1 MSKTSFV
8 VTDDAMFMR
17 TLLRK
22 MLEQNDEFEV
32 LGEASNGFE
41 AIEAAKRH
49 QPDVMT
55 LDITMPEMD
64 GIHAVP
70 EILKVSPATRIIMV
84 TAMGQQSMVIE
95 AIKVRDGERAQ
106 QQMIWHLLGSRDVFK
121 ARLLHQE
128 K

>member
-1 MSKTSFV
+1 MSKTTFV

-41 AIEAAKRH
+41 AIEAAKRFK
-49 QPDVMT
+49 PDVMT

-70 EILKVSPATRIIMV
+70 EILKFSPSTRIIMV

-95 AIKVRDGERAQ
+95 AIK
-106 QQMIWHLLGSRDVFK
+106 LGAKDFVIKPFEKSRVYQ
-121 ARLLHQE
+121 AIRNVLSQS
-128 K
+128 